1 MGSSLVHIIK
11 NLTLIVEEEMNKDL
25 IAIFEYL
32 EREKGISRDVVV
44 HAIEEALVTAARKG
58 GRGMTNISVQV
69 NKKTGDILAMTEKE
83 IVEKVLYP
91 AEEISLEEAR
101 QIDPDCVEGQW
112 LEIEI
117 EPESFGRI
125 AANVARQMI
134 SQKIRGAE
142 KEVIYDEYR
151 DRIGD
156 LITGTVRRI
165 TKGHTLVIDLG
176 KVEAILPGR
185 YYPKGE
191 KYHIDDRIL
200 TLLYDVQ
207 TTDNGG
213 AEIILSRSHPE
224 FIAQLF
230 ASEVPEIN
238 DGVIEIKKIVRD
250 AGYRTKM
257 AVSST
262 NDKVDPVG
270 SCVGMRGARVKN
282 IIRETLGEKI
292 DILPYSEDPFILLK
306 NALSPCEIKQA
317 EFFEEENKVMLIVND
332 EDYPIVLGKHGSN
345 ARLTSELV
353 GMKIDFHKKSEYQKQ
368 MSLEK
373 KQLSLL
379 DHSILDEPLK
389 SLEGINSLIL
399 ENVISSG
406 FNTPRKILETT
417 PLDLSTTSD
426 IGLDM
431 AENISEQVRK
441 WIMKETQGT

>member
-1 MGSSLVHIIK
+1 
-11 NLTLIVEEEMNKDL
+11 MNKDL
-25 IAIFEYL
+25 IAMFEYL
-32 EREKGISRDVVV
+32 EREKGISRELVVG
-44 HAIEEALVTAARKG
+44 AIEEALITAAKKG
-58 GRGMTNISVQV
+58 GRGMTNISVTV
-69 NKKTGDILAMTEKE
+69 NKKTGEILAMTEKE
-83 IVEKVLYP
+83 IVEKVQYP

-101 QIDPDCVEGQW
+101 EIDPDCSEGQW

-142 KEVIYDEYR
+142 KEVIYEEYR
-151 DRIGD
+151 HRIGE
-156 LITGTVRRI
+156 LISGTVRRV
-165 TKGHTLVIDLG
+165 TKGHTLIVDLG
-176 KVEAILPGR
+176 KIEAILPGR
-185 YYPKGE
+185 FYPKGE
-191 KYHIDDRIL
+191 KYHVEDRIL

-207 TTDNGG
+207 TTENGG
-213 AEIILSRSHPE
+213 AEIVLSRSHPD
-224 FIAQLF
+224 FVAQLF

-238 DGVIEIKKIVRD
+238 DGIIEIKKIVRD

-257 AVSST
+257 AVVSH

-282 IIRETLGEKI
+282 IIRETGGEKI
-292 DILPYSEDPFILLK
+292 DILPYSDDPFILLK

-317 EFFEEENKVMLIVND
+317 EFFEDENRVMLIVND

-345 ARLTSELV
+345 ARLTGELV
-353 GMKIDFHKKSEYQKQ
+353 GMKIDFHKKSEYQKK
-368 MSLEK
+368 MIIER

-379 DHSILDEPLK
+379 DNPSLDTLIK

-406 FNTPRKILETT
+406 FDTPRKILETT
-417 PLDLSTTSD
+417 PLDLSTKSD

-431 AENISEQVRK
+431 ADNILEEVRK
-441 WIMKETQGT
+441 LVIKVTQGT

>member
-1 MGSSLVHIIK
+1 
-11 NLTLIVEEEMNKDL
+11 MNKDL
-25 IAIFEYL
+25 IAMFEYL
-32 EREKGISRDVVV
+32 EREKGISRELVVG
-44 HAIEEALVTAARKG
+44 AIEEALITAAKKG
-58 GRGMTNISVQV
+58 GRGMTNISVTV
-69 NKKTGDILAMTEKE
+69 NKKTGEILAMTEKE
-83 IVEKVLYP
+83 IVEKVQYP

-101 QIDPDCVEGQW
+101 EIDPDCSEGQW

-117 EPESFGRI
+117 EPDSFGRI

-142 KEVIYDEYR
+142 KEVIYEEYR
-151 DRIGD
+151 HRIGE
-156 LITGTVRRI
+156 LISGTVRRV
-165 TKGHTLVIDLG
+165 TKGHTLIVDLG
-176 KVEAILPGR
+176 KIEAILPGR
-185 YYPKGE
+185 FYPKGE
-191 KYHIDDRIL
+191 KYHVEDRIL

-207 TTDNGG
+207 TTENGG
-213 AEIILSRSHPE
+213 AEIVLSRSHPD
-224 FIAQLF
+224 FVAQLF

-238 DGVIEIKKIVRD
+238 DGIIEIKKIVRD

-257 AVSST
+257 AVVSH

-282 IIRETLGEKI
+282 IIRETGGEKI
-292 DILPYSEDPFILLK
+292 DILPYSDDPFILLK

-317 EFFEEENKVMLIVND
+317 EFFEDENRVMLIVND

-345 ARLTSELV
+345 ARLTGELV
-353 GMKIDFHKKSEYQKQ
+353 GMKIDFHKKSEYQKK
-368 MSLEK
+368 MIIER

-379 DHSILDEPLK
+379 DNPSLDTLIK

-406 FNTPRKILETT
+406 FDTPRKILETT
-417 PLDLSTTSD
+417 PLDLSTKSD

-431 AENISEQVRK
+431 ADNILEEVRK
-441 WIMKETQGT
+441 LVIKVTQGT

>member
-1 MGSSLVHIIK
+1 
-11 NLTLIVEEEMNKDL
+11 MNKDL

-32 EREKGISRDVVV
+32 EREKGISREVVTN
-44 HAIEEALVTAARKG
+44 AIEEALVTAARKG
-58 GRGMTNISVQV
+58 GSGMTNITVSV

-83 IVEKVLYP
+83 IVEKVEYP

-101 QIDPDCVEGQW
+101 EIDPDCTPGQW

-117 EPESFGRI
+117 DPANFGRI

-151 DRIGD
+151 HRIGE

-165 TKGHTLVIDLG
+165 TKGHTLIIDLG
-176 KVEAILPGR
+176 KIEAILPGR
-185 YYPKGE
+185 FYPKGE

-200 TLLYDVQ
+200 TLLFDVQ
-207 TTDNGG
+207 ETENGG
-213 AEIILSRSHPE
+213 AEVILSRSHPD
-224 FIAQLF
+224 FVAALF
-230 ASEVPEIN
+230 AAEVPEVA

-257 AVSST
+257 AVSTS

-270 SCVGMRGARVKN
+270 ACVGMRGARVKN
-282 IIRETLGEKI
+282 IIRETNGEKI

-317 EFFEEENKVMLIVND
+317 EYFEEENRVTLIVD
-332 EDYPIVLGKHGSN
+332 DADYPIALGKNGSN
-345 ARLTSELV
+345 ARLIGELV
-353 GMKIDFHKKSEYQKQ
+353 GMKIDFHKKSEYGKQ
-368 MSLEK
+368 MILER

-379 DHSILDEPLK
+379 DNPSLDETIR
-389 SLEGINSLIL
+389 SIEGINSLVL
-399 ENVISSG
+399 ENVLSSG
-406 FNTPRKILETT
+406 FNTARKILETT
-417 PLDLSTTSD
+417 PLELSTKSD
-426 IGLDM
+426 ITLEM
-431 AENISEQVRK
+431 AENILEEVRK
-441 WIMKETQGT
+441 TVLKETQGT

>member
-1 MGSSLVHIIK
+1 
-11 NLTLIVEEEMNKDL
+11 MNKDL
-25 IAIFEYL
+25 IAMFEYL
-32 EREKGISRDVVV
+32 EREKGVSRDVVV
-44 HAIEEALVTAARKG
+44 NAIEEALITAARKG
-58 GRGMTNISVQV
+58 GRGMTNISVNV

-83 IVEKVLYP
+83 IVETVQYP

-101 QIDPDCVEGQW
+101 EIDPDCSEGQW

-117 EPESFGRI
+117 EPETFGRI

-151 DRIGD
+151 HRIGE
-156 LITGTVRRI
+156 LISGTVRRV
-165 TKGHTLVIDLG
+165 TKGHTLIVDLG
-176 KVEAILPGR
+176 KIEAILPGR
-185 YYPKGE
+185 FYPKGE
-191 KYHIDDRIL
+191 KYHIEDRIL
-200 TLLYDVQ
+200 ALLYDVQ
-207 TTDNGG
+207 TTENGG
-213 AEIILSRSHPE
+213 AEIVLSRSHPD
-224 FIAQLF
+224 FVAQLF

-238 DGVIEIKKIVRD
+238 DGIIEIKKIVRD

-257 AVSST
+257 AVVSN

-282 IIRETLGEKI
+282 IIRETGGEKI

-317 EFFEEENKVMLIVND
+317 EFFEDDNRVMLIVND

-345 ARLTSELV
+345 ARLTGELV
-353 GMKIDFHKKSEYQKQ
+353 GMKIDFHKKSEYQKK
-368 MSLEK
+368 MIIER

-379 DHSILDEPLK
+379 DNPSLDNKIK

-399 ENVISSG
+399 DNVISSG
-406 FNTPRKILETT
+406 FDTPRKILETT
-417 PLDLSTTSD
+417 PLDLSTKSD

-431 AENISEQVRK
+431 ADNILEEVRK
-441 WIMKETQGT
+441 LVIKVTQGT